1 MLSKIKLQEFN
12 EKGFTVI
19 KNFISKKQ
27 IKSIYSQ
34 IDEILSL
41 ILRKNNITFKISDT
55 VDQKYLI
62 LNKKNPVLKSHFYNS
77 LKLMDSL
84 NSVVFSKKITST
96 MKKIVNNKNLF
107 VLGQRLRLDHKED
120 HHHLP
125 LHQELNNISNSFALM
140 WCPLVPVN
148 KITGSL
154 CLIPGSQKY
163 GHLRYK
169 QSNKPAEHHTIGIV
183 EKILNGKENENYNN
197 KIVKDLFK
205 KKNLHFPTLNPGD
218 AIIFTTFMF
227 HGSTPYKGKNI
238 RWSLLSSFIPY
249 DKVPYIQDHKLK
261 KMQIS
266 YNVNYNKIDV

>member
-34 IDEILSL
+34 IDEVLSL
-41 ILRKNNITFKISDT
+41 ILRKNNITFKNSDT
-55 VDQKYLI
+55 VDRKYLI

-77 LKLMDSL
+77 IKLMDSL

-148 KITGSL
+148 KKTGSL

-163 GHLRYK
+163 GHLKYK

-205 KKNLHFPTLNPGD
+205 KKNLYFPTLNPGD

-249 DKVPYIQDHKLK
+249 DKVPYIIDHKLK

-266 YNVNYNKIDV
+266 YNANYNKINA